1 MAIKFDAEAFAKA
14 NPLILEEEF
23 DAEAFAATAPYEG
36 SPDPGYPAPDPDIGG
51 TSPPFSDISGGEVPD
66 STFEIGA
73 VESEEDAFSNL
84 IQGTALEPETP
95 RERKRGPGDISSTG
109 PIMPRKKTRGPSG
122 VSTGPITPRIRARG
136 DEAKDTYGLE
146 EHLKAGFKETV
157 ARNKVVDAVE
167 RLEASE
173 DFMREVPGQ
182 FNVPGMPQE
191 LQSDL
196 LFDEIYSRPEE
207 FKQEQQDA
215 AMKLLGEADA
225 LLAEADP
232 VKFSPSVEKA
242 LRSET
247 FTGAWGHFTEN
258 PIDFI
263 LEVSARSGAG
273 MAQSLATGVA
283 GAAAGGPVG
292 FAIGT
297 GVGSGNVEF
306 AASVLEGLKTA
317 GIDINDRTSILQF
330 VSDEESMEALYDHAY
345 TRAGI
350 IGTVDALTA
359 GVATKMVTPVT
370 GLLKKVGVESSK
382 AAKIA
387 DNLVSQSVIQ
397 AAGGGGGETAAQLAT
412 TGELKPGEILAETAG
427 EFITAP
433 IDVGAA
439 VISAGKSPTKTELKV
454 DLSELNDPE
463 GLLNIGDTPEEGL
476 IETGIIILDGD
487 TVIDVI
493 PDEDVTVLAGVEE
506 RADDKKVPM
515 FDEDG
520 NFIDYG
526 KKDYLSTRFETETA
540 APADPTVAD
549 KPVQATEKQLMN
561 WLLDAGSKL
570 QNVIDGLKADQ
581 FTAQGKPRKISFGDS
596 SDASAEIDSYESDLQ
611 KITKLYNQLE
621 QGLTIDQTDVGEIR
635 GDIDGSIKTSEI
647 DVSVPYIPMDI
658 RMATLREKQ
667 GKGLEYDDRYG
678 EFPFP
683 QTREARKEAPAT
695 PTVEEPK
702 IKTKRIKVDGDYPI
716 NRLEVDGE
724 VRYYQKMDDFGGSP
738 DWHRVDEQGNPVN
751 AETGELI
758 TGLSND
764 MAFIGK
770 SLTDVKAKMVDDAK
784 AKRASEPKRE
794 ARKEV
799 PATTEEAI
807 KKNPL
812 YNKLKDAGIEP
823 TPESVARATLVE
835 QTVNESNKGKD
846 IEDWNPGWNYVPMF
860 DENPAS
866 KKLIEYDERPTSE
879 FRGKDPIRREKILRP
894 FLKALD
900 IPLFEGN
907 IAGTR
912 GPGKGSV
919 LGYYRTGK
927 NLIRIRNNSDL
938 EVTAHEIGH
947 LIDYKF
953 PEIKAFYT
961 AKRFPD
967 EMTKLQYGRTER
979 ALADKDPFFV
989 GPQPLVGPALES
1001 ISVSYEKALPQEGW
1015 AEFHRLYMTQ
1025 PEEAKRRTPNIYNWY
1040 DNWLDTQEIG
1050 PAVKKAGR
1058 EMQAW
1063 YRQDP
1068 RLRMMSKV
1076 GPTQNIND
1084 AMNLKN
1090 WAQSV
1095 RMGMVDDL
1103 QGIKRTEIN
1112 ADGSI
1117 GYAGPYTTG
1126 RLTKGTDSVVLA
1138 AIKFGVPVWDKSEG
1152 IAKIVKGSEGLQ
1164 QIFDFASVSPV
1175 LPGRNQ
1181 LGAFMHYMAAVSSM
1195 ELHQQGRQFRF
1206 TDEEMTSVIKDAEKN
1221 NPQFEE
1227 AFKRYLKWNQ
1237 GIVDFAVD
1245 GGLLSQK
1252 EVDGWQRIMY
1262 VPMFNIETSGRKT
1275 PGRKRLDDAGAGI
1288 KRLFGSTANLN
1299 PTAENVLSNARML
1312 ISATLVNAAKRDFV
1326 DFALESDRMGNTLEK
1341 LLKQPKTVSVTKE
1354 QVAKVIDDVIEEAGL
1369 TDEVEADVMRSVL
1382 EEYPDFMS
1390 FLSFGNQQ
1398 RGPNVVQIMREGKP
1412 VEYEVIDPMAYRSLQ
1427 LYNKPQQNVL
1437 IQMLAL
1443 PTNVVKRI
1451 VVTTP
1456 DFLAASLWRDSIGRF
1471 FFTRSG
1477 QSTIDQLKGNWS
1489 ALIKDEKYQEFL
1501 LNGGGYSSYI
1511 ASEPQLRKLMR
1522 QLNPADTVMGKI
1534 GRVLISPYDV
1544 FLAVEELS
1552 NAMEQGQKVAEFK
1565 RLQEQG
1571 VPTRAATLAGREMG
1585 ADFAMAG
1592 SNEIFRSYA
1601 TLIPFLQPALTGM
1614 DRMRVGVQE
1623 QENRGA
1629 VMSKMAAAGGA
1640 VAAITAMQLLFFRE
1654 EYEQLEDWEKRA
1666 YVNMFYYDLDG
1677 NLQLFRIPKP
1687 FDIGVIMSTAE
1698 EAAEFAVKMYEGD
1711 YDTTEAGKEFGRGVL
1726 DSMLSVVT
1734 SIPGAPVKTENDEWY
1749 EPFLKP
1755 VTSVQAFKPFYELG
1769 TNKDA
1774 FTGAPIETFGEQMLT
1789 PALRASRSPFLNA
1802 LTDYTEGTKAE
1813 VSAPVVEH
1821 FINSM
1826 LAGLGETTLMLLDEA
1841 YELRSGIEA
1850 PDKKLKDV
1858 PGFVFIGDANKP
1870 NNRYAKEYYEYAN
1883 DILDARNNV
1892 KARIDDSLVSQVWD
1906 KSEKSAKIFADRG
1919 GFAGV
1924 KIFTEGNK
1932 TLSAARKTLNMIYN
1946 SPDLSGA
1953 EKTERIDEVYKLI
1966 NEQMRVSVEQYE
1978 LLLEA
1983 QRVEAERERDTTPSS
1998 LEE

>member
-1 MAIKFDAEAFAKA
+1 MPFINEGTEM
-14 NPLILEEEF
+14 L
-23 DAEAFAATAPYEG
+23 YE
-36 SPDPGYPAPDPDIGG
+36 SLQDVINNGG
-51 TSPPFSDISGGEVPD
+51 TWLD
-66 STFEIGA
+66 
-73 VESEEDAFSNL
+73 
-84 IQGTALEPETP
+84 
-95 RERKRGPGDISSTG
+95 
-109 PIMPRKKTRGPSG
+109 
-122 VSTGPITPRIRARG
+122 
-136 DEAKDTYGLE
+136 
-146 EHLKAGFKETV
+146 
-157 ARNKVVDAVE
+157 
-167 RLEASE
+167 
-173 DFMREVPGQ
+173 
-182 FNVPGMPQE
+182 
-191 LQSDL
+191 
-196 LFDEIYSRPEE
+196 LFDEIRNTVDES
-207 FKQEQQDA
+207 A
-215 AMKLLGEADA
+215 
-225 LLAEADP
+225 
-232 VKFSPSVEKA
+232 
-242 LRSET
+242 
-247 FTGAWGHFTEN
+247 
-258 PIDFI
+258 DFI
-263 LEVSARSGAG
+263 QE
-273 MAQSLATGVA
+273 M
-283 GAAAGGPVG
+283 
-292 FAIGT
+292 FD
-297 GVGSGNVEF
+297 
-306 AASVLEGLKTA
+306 
-317 GIDINDRTSILQF
+317 DINLSIEQSGF
-330 VSDEESMEALYDHAY
+330 D
-345 TRAGI
+345 
-350 IGTVDALTA
+350 
-359 GVATKMVTPVT
+359 
-370 GLLKKVGVESSK
+370 GLNYV
-382 AAKIA
+382 
-387 DNLVSQSVIQ
+387 
-397 AAGGGGGETAAQLAT
+397 GGGK
-412 TGELKPGEILAETAG
+412 TG
-427 EFITAP
+427 
-433 IDVGAA
+433 
-439 VISAGKSPTKTELKV
+439 TKAHNV
-454 DLSELNDPE
+454 
-463 GLLNIGDTPEEGL
+463 
-476 IETGIIILDGD
+476 
-487 TVIDVI
+487 
-493 PDEDVTVLAGVEE
+493 
-506 RADDKKVPM
+506 
-515 FDEDG
+515 
-520 NFIDYG
+520 
-526 KKDYLSTRFETETA
+526 
-540 APADPTVAD
+540 
-549 KPVQATEKQLMN
+549 KQYFN
-561 WLLDAGSKL
+561 PK
-570 QNVIDGLKADQ
+570 
-581 FTAQGKPRKISFGDS
+581 
-596 SDASAEIDSYESDLQ
+596 ESI
-611 KITKLYNQLE
+611 KITK
-621 QGLTIDQTDVGEIR
+621 
-635 GDIDGSIKTSEI
+635 
-647 DVSVPYIPMDI
+647 
-658 RMATLREKQ
+658 
-667 GKGLEYDDRYG
+667 
-678 EFPFP
+678 
-683 QTREARKEAPAT
+683 
-695 PTVEEPK
+695 VEEA
-702 IKTKRIKVDGDYPI
+702 
-716 NRLEVDGE
+716 E
-724 VRYYQKMDDFGGSP
+724 
-738 DWHRVDEQGNPVN
+738 PVVIS
-751 AETGELI
+751 E
-758 TGLSND
+758 
-764 MAFIGK
+764 MK
-770 SLTDVKAKMVDDAK
+770 S
-784 AKRASEPKRE
+784 R
-794 ARKEV
+794 
-799 PATTEEAI
+799 TEEVI

-823 TPESVARATLVE
+823 TPENVARATTVE

-927 NLIRIRNNSDL
+927 NLIRIKNNSDL
-938 EVTAHEIGH
+938 EVTAHELGH
-947 LIDYKF
+947 LIDYRF
-953 PEIKAFYT
+953 PEIKKFYT
-961 AKRFPD
+961 SDRFPD
-967 EMTKLQYGRTER
+967 EMANLQYGRTER

-1103 QGIKRTEIN
+1103 QGIKTTEIN
-1112 ADGSI
+1112 ADGSV
-1117 GYAGPYTTG
+1117 GYDGPYTTG

-1138 AIKFGVPVWDKSEG
+1138 AIKFGVPVWDQSEG
-1152 IAKIVKGSEGLQ
+1152 VAKIVKGSEGLQ

-1181 LGAFMHYMAAVSSM
+1181 LGAFMHYMAAMSSM

-1227 AFKRYLKWNQ
+1227 AFRRYLKWNQ

-1288 KRLFGSTANLN
+1288 KRLYGSTANLN

-1326 DFALESDRMGNTLEK
+1326 DFALQSDRMGNTLEK
-1341 LLKQPKTVSVTKE
+1341 LLKKPKTVSVTKE

-1369 TDEVEADVMRSVL
+1369 TDEVEADAMRSVL
-1382 EEYPDFMS
+1382 EEYPDFMN

-1398 RGPNVVQIMREGKP
+1398 RGPNVVQVMREGKP
-1412 VEYEVIDPMAYRSLQ
+1412 VEYEVIDPMVYRSLQ

-1437 IQMLAL
+1437 VQMLAL
-1443 PTNVVKRI
+1443 PTNVLKRI
-1451 VVTTP
+1451 VVTGG
-1456 DFLAASLWRDSIGRF
+1456 DFLMASLWRDSIGRF

-1534 GRVLISPYDV
+1534 GRILISPYDV

-1571 VPTRAATLAGREMG
+1571 MPTRAATLAGREMG
-1585 ADFAMAG
+1585 GDFAMAG

-1623 QENRGA
+1623 QENKGT

-1677 NLQLFRIPKP
+1677 NLQLLRLPKP

-1698 EAAEFAVKMYEGD
+1698 EAAEFAVKMYEGE
-1711 YDTTEAGKEFGRGVL
+1711 YDTTEAGIEFAKGVL

-1755 VTSVQAFKPFYELG
+1755 VTSVQAFKPLYELG

-1774 FTGAPIETFGEQMLT
+1774 FTGAPIETFGEQRLT
-1789 PALRASRSPFLNA
+1789 PALRSSRSPFLNA

-1919 GFAGV
+1919 GMAGV

-1966 NEQMRVSVEQYE
+1966 NEQMKISVGQYE